1 MNKTITV
8 DDFLALYEFNL
19 SDKQIAGVTELVAEK
34 NFNFE
39 ILLGAKRDK
48 IILDTVKRIN
58 SNLSRSGEKR
68 KPEWNDGWGENL
80 NDFIASNFSENS
92 LIPKYYRPSQV
103 KRWQGNYIFTE
114 SLSFEY
120 DFFEVLRLIVFEA
133 FLNSSKEVYEFG
145 CGSPHNLVALSHLF
159 PDLNLHGCDWSK
171 SAVSICELLREKNN
185 MKIQGHLFDFFNP
198 ELNEKF
204 ELENTFLTCG
214 GLEQVG
220 SNFDAFVDFILEK
233 SPEKVIHLE
242 PISELYAD
250 DSENLFDYLAKSY
263 HESRNYLNGYLT
275 HIQNLEKKGLA
286 KIEGVQ
292 RIPFGGQFHEGWTL
306 IVWRPIQKV
315 VSNKK

>member
-1 MNKTITV
+1 MNNTITV

-19 SDKQIAGVTELVAEK
+19 SEKQIAQVTKLVAEK
-34 NFNFE
+34 NFSFQ
-39 ILLGAKRDK
+39 ILLGAKRDE
-48 IILDTVKRIN
+48 IILETIKRIN
-58 SNLSRSGEKR
+58 SNLSKSGEKR

-80 NDFIASNFSENS
+80 RDFVASNFSKKS

-114 SLSFEY
+114 SSTFEY

-133 FLNSSKEVYEFG
+133 FINNAKEVYEFG

-159 PDLNLHGCDWSK
+159 PEMNLHGCDWSQ
-171 SAVSICELLREKNN
+171 SAVTICELLRENSN

-198 ELNEKF
+198 ELNVKSKS
-204 ELENTFLTCG
+204 ENIFLTCG

-220 SNFDAFVDFILEK
+220 SDFGAFVNFILEE
-233 SPEKVIHLE
+233 SPERVVHLE

-263 HESRNYLNGYLT
+263 HESRNYLKGYLT
-275 HIQNLEKKGLA
+275 HIQNLEKERLVE
-286 KIEGVQ
+286 IEGVR

-306 IVWRPIQKV
+306 IVWSPIKKV
-315 VSNKK
+315 ASN